1 MSSVGPKTYR
11 DGASE
16 YGGATWE
23 EWAWTLVFK
32 DQAEKEPAERTD
44 KDWKRRKRK
53 TCSVMPWR
61 LKEATFLKREGQSG
75 GGGDAEV
82 KKDEN
87 ENMVTW
93 SSTKEVEE
101 GWKTSRGR
109 CGHLVG
115 KLDWVSWRV
124 RGRGRNKDICSL
136 NHWFRHGFIQL
147 SFKQILCELSP
158 GGKREDQV
166 PALEW
171 LITVYKGRQ
180 NGKHLLLCWSS
191 RTFLKQV
198 LLSGGISIFWSHRS
212 SQCFHTKV
220 HIKKW

>member
-1 MSSVGPKTYR
+1 
-11 DGASE
+11 
-16 YGGATWE
+16 
-23 EWAWTLVFK
+23 
-32 DQAEKEPAERTD
+32 
-44 KDWKRRKRK
+44 
-53 TCSVMPWR
+53 MPWR
-61 LKEATFLKREGQSG
+61 LKEATFLKWEGQSG

-93 SSTKEVEE
+93 SSNKEVEE

-191 RTFLKQV
+191 WTFLKQV
-198 LLSGGISIFWSHRS
+198 LLSEGISIFWSHRS